1 MGTVLAP
8 PVGTPQQ
15 VRRRAL
21 ELRYQQACE
30 QFDDQRVEIIDGR
43 IVIREMPT
51 LDHNQVIFRLLRQI
65 LIFVDERGWTA
76 CNDIKVFLGAQ
87 IDRYRPD
94 LTVVPANPRMW
105 DAENVYGQAT
115 LLVVE
120 VMSPSSRADDH
131 LLKPRNCAL
140 AGVPL
145 YLVIDSYQQ
154 TARLLSDPGHTG
166 YLHEVAVVLGDSLVL
181 PEPWDLKIDTGRLLG

>member
-1 MGTVLAP
+1 
-8 PVGTPQQ
+8 
-15 VRRRAL
+15 
-21 ELRYQQACE
+21 
-30 QFDDQRVEIIDGR
+30 
-43 IVIREMPT
+43 
-51 LDHNQVIFRLLRQI
+51 
-65 LIFVDERGWTA
+65 
-76 CNDIKVFLGAQ
+76 
-87 IDRYRPD
+87 
-94 LTVVPANPRMW
+94 
-105 DAENVYGQAT
+105 
-115 LLVVE
+115 
-120 VMSPSSRADDH
+120 MSPSSRADDH

>member
-105 DAENVYGQAT
+105 DAENVW
-115 LLVVE
+115 L
-120 VMSPSSRADDH
+120 R
-131 LLKPRNCAL
+131 PRVWCK
-140 AGVPL
+140 
-145 YLVIDSYQQ
+145 SF
-154 TARLLSDPGHTG
+154 R
-166 YLHEVAVVLGDSLVL
+166 
-181 PEPWDLKIDTGRLLG
+181 W